1 MPPPAPRTRFIPD
14 LAPLILDALPP
25 SSWWPHD
32 LRRLALAA
40 PAFLAPARTRLY
52 AHPAL
57 ASFAACAL
65 LARTLAAAP
74 HLAALVRAL
83 DLKPMR
89 RAGEEV
95 GARELAGVRALLAL
109 PHLQTLSIGGEM
121 AVRAERFL
129 HWVAHPAG
137 IHSLAI
143 DGCAL
148 GPSAG
153 EDDDGDLG
161 FGRLRTGQPA
171 SLEWDESLAFA
182 FSALASLR
190 LAHLELD
197 VAPPTTPTPYGLHV
211 AALTLDNTTVV
222 GGHLLHLL
230 HGAWPA
236 LRRLAVAGKD
246 APAPLGQLAPVLA
259 ACAGTLTHAALAGP
273 ANPLPLLP
281 REMALVHLALDGA
294 PLTPADLALLPALAP
309 HLVSLHVA
317 GRTTGV
323 PAEAWAAWIEE
334 GACGELREL
343 GLPGGTCGPPW
354 GAWGRME
361 RERVREAAAAR
372 GISLVGGA

>member
-1 MPPPAPRTRFIPD
+1 MPAPAPRTRFIPD

-40 PAFLAPARTRLY
+40 PAFLAPARARLY
-52 AHPAL
+52 AHPAP
-57 ASFAACAL
+57 ASFATCAL
-65 LARTLAAAP
+65 LARTLAEAP

-89 RAGEEV
+89 RVGEEV

-109 PHLQTLSIGGEM
+109 PRLEALSIGGEM

-137 IHSLAI
+137 ILSLTI

-148 GPSAG
+148 T
-153 EDDDGDLG
+153 DDDGDLG
-161 FGRLRTGQPA
+161 PGRLRTGQPA
-171 SLEWDESLAFA
+171 SLEWDEALAFA
-182 FSALASLR
+182 FTSLETLR

-197 VAPPTTPTPYGLHV
+197 VAPPTTSTPYGLRV
-211 AALTLDNTTVV
+211 AALTLDSTTVV
-222 GGHLLHLL
+222 GGHLLHVL

-246 APAPLGQLAPVLA
+246 TGQLAPVLA
-259 ACAGTLTHAALAGP
+259 ACAGTLTHISLAAP
-273 ANPLPLLP
+273 ADPLPLLP
-281 REMALVHLALDGA
+281 HGTAVTHLALDGA
-294 PLTPADLALLPALAP
+294 PLTPADLTLLPALAP
-309 HLVSLHVA
+309 HLASLHVT

-323 PAEAWAAWIEE
+323 PAEAWAAWVEE
-334 GACGELREL
+334 GACVELREL

-354 GAWGRME
+354 GAWGRVE
-361 RERVREAAAAR
+361 WERVRGAAAAR
-372 GISLVGGA
+372 GVALVGGM